1 MSPLILI
8 AMAIAPGA
16 AIIWFIYSKDKYEKE
31 PKKLLLWCFL
41 MGVFS
46 IIPALFLEGMAE
58 FAGIGISD
66 NIFITFFFAFG
77 VVGFSEEWS
86 KYLFL
91 NFYAF
96 KRKEFNEPFDG
107 IVYSVMIGMGFAVFE
122 NIAYVLQ
129 NGFGNAIARALTA
142 VPAHAAFGVIMG
154 YYFGLAKFNKKK
166 QFQYKLTGL
175 LGAIALH
182 GGYDF
187 FLFQQNYPALALLAF
202 VALGLGIRYSLKAI
216 KMHQEASPFKPGNIV
231 DKAAFEVLEPRV
243 SPWKK
248 DAPIWK
254 APPNQIEP
262 KQEKN
267 YNLDIDE

>member
-1 MSPLILI
+1 
-8 AMAIAPGA
+8 MAIAPGA
-16 AIIWFIYSKDKYEKE
+16 AIMWFIYSKDKYEKE
-31 PKKLLLWCFL
+31 PKKLLFWCFVF
-41 MGVFS
+41 GVLS
-46 IIPALFLEGMAE
+46 IIPAIILEK
-58 FAGIGISD
+58 IGQASGLNISD
-66 NIFITFFFAFG
+66 NILITFLFAFV
-77 VVGFSEEWS
+77 VVGFSEEFS
-86 KYLFL
+86 KYIFL
-91 NFYAF
+91 NWYAF
-96 KRKEFNEPFDG
+96 KKKEFNEPFDG
-107 IVYSVMIGMGFAVFE
+107 IVYAVMVSMGFAVFE
-122 NIAYVLQ
+122 NIFYVLS
-129 NGFGNAIARALTA
+129 NGFTNAIMRAVTA

-166 QFQYKLTGL
+166 QFQYKMTGL

-187 FLFQQNYPALALLAF
+187 FLFQQNFPAAAILAF
-202 VALGLGIRYSLKAI
+202 VALGIGVRYSFKAI

-231 DKAAFEVLEPRV
+231 DKAAFEVLQPRV
-243 SPWKK
+243 TPWKK